1 MTALQRVDSVMEGTL
16 RSAGR
21 GGGDQ
26 PSGVG
31 GDCHGKDAKAPVG
44 KMAFELHTDVAEGGF
59 K

>member
-1 MTALQRVDSVMEGTL
+1 MQG
-16 RSAGR
+16 G